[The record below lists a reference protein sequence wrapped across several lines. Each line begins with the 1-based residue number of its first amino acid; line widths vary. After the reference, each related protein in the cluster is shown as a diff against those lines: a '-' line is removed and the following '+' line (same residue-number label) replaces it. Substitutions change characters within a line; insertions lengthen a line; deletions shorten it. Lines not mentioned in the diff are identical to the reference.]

1 MKYITNTL
9 SVSIP
14 PMVCDKNIFRCNH
27 CHAPCDNTYELGQ
40 YKAKDAYMGRN
51 DRRTTVMTY
60 YCSMQCFEPMYLEF
74 ATKNL
79 TKIISNLKTSIDY
92 ILQKIAYPSKMS
104 YNVVWKENPLPILFA
119 YRAYLR
125 FLEACLTHDFDTRI
139 LYALQK
145 EAKSKLGDALE
156 EYHTVEKAVNTIC
169 FKLSS
174 VDSVILRFFAKK

>member
-1 MKYITNTL
+1 
-9 SVSIP
+9 
-14 PMVCDKNIFRCNH
+14 MVCGTYMFRCNR
-27 CHAPCDNTYELGQ
+27 CHVPCDTTYELGQ
-40 YKAKDAYMGRN
+40 YKAKDTYMGRN
-51 DRRTTVMTY
+51 DSRTTIMTY

-79 TKIISNLKTSIDY
+79 TKIISNLKKSIDY
-92 ILQKIAYPSKMS
+92 ILQNITSPSKMS
-104 YNVVWKENPLPILFA
+104 YNVLWKENPLPILFA

-125 FLEACLTHDFDTRI
+125 FLEACLTRTVDMNI
-139 LYALQK
+139 LYALRN

-174 VDSVILRFFAKK
+174 VDSVILCLFAKK